1 MDNVDRFPT
10 FNAVLDS
17 LPTLD
22 KKLEALHI
30 CPLQVQV
37 IEHLV
42 TAEIPQ
48 DHLPLQYLG
57 SLSKEERTIC
67 YRTIMICWT
76 VTGSTMVPQRSN
88 FNES

>member
-10 FNAVLDS
+10 FNVVLDS

-22 KKLEALHI
+22 KKLEGLRI
-30 CPLQVQV
+30 CPLQVV

-42 TAEIPQ
+42 TGIPQ
-48 DHLPLQYLG
+48 DRLPLQCLG
-57 SLSKEERTIC
+57 SLLKEERTIC
-67 YRTIMICWT
+67 YRTAMICWT

-88 FNES
+88 FES